1 MPSLTHNTGR
11 LVFYLLFIAY
21 IIIGC
26 GRKETSE
33 VKKTKDEE
41 ILVRLG
47 EEVITIDDFK
57 EEFAM
62 LPSSYRKDVNFQKG
76 QFLESLIN
84 KRLLLQ
90 EAERK
95 KLENSENVKKLFKKI
110 KEEIIIQELIDREVS
125 SKAGVTDSE
134 IENYYQQN
142 QMKYVEPA
150 KIRACHILIDSE
162 PMAKKILDDLKSG
175 CDFAEL
181 AKEYS
186 LDIPT
191 KDKGGDLGYFS
202 KGTFLAE
209 FESACDKLNIGEISE
224 VIKTE
229 LGYHIIKVLDKKAA
243 EPKKIEEA
251 RDDIKNE
258 LLLDKEISLYDN
270 LLQGLRKNQNISI
283 NEKLLESINLSQID

>member
-11 LVFYLLFIAY
+11 LVFYLLFIAS

-26 GRKETSE
+26 GRKETVE
-33 VKKTKDEE
+33 VRKPKDEE

-47 EEVITIDDFK
+47 KDAITIDDYK

-62 LPSSYRKDVNFQKG
+62 LPANYRNNVNFQKG

-90 EAERK
+90 EAERQN
-95 KLENSENVKKLFKKI
+95 LANSENVKKLFKKV
-110 KEEIIIQELIDREVS
+110 KEEIIIQELIDRKIS
-125 SKAGVTDSE
+125 GKAGVSDSE
-134 IENYYQQN
+134 IENYYREKQN
-142 QMKYVEPA
+142 NYVEPA
-150 KIRACHILIDSE
+150 KIRACHILVDSDLV
-162 PMAKKILDDLKSG
+162 AKKVLEDLKSG
-175 CDFAEL
+175 RDFVEL

-202 KGTFLAE
+202 KGTLLPE
-209 FESACDKLNIGEISE
+209 FELVCDKLNIGEISE
-224 VIKTE
+224 VVKTE
-229 LGYHIIKVLDKKAA
+229 LGYHIIKVLDKKEA
-243 EPKKIEEA
+243 EPKKLEEI
-251 RDDIKNE
+251 RGDIKNE

-270 LLQGLRKNQNISI
+270 LLQELRKNQNILI